1 MLLSLDARGRHLNG
15 TMQATGPS
23 GLTMVPVVGPTSS
36 RRAKEQDAVK
46 EFEVR
51 PDPDDPRLSVAVAG
65 IDHEGK
71 AVETAVV
78 TERPLTL
85 FLNAREIVT
94 MMTIGDRPDLLAV
107 GYLLNQNMLSAD
119 DRITAIDYEE
129 DIATVVVRTERQTDY
144 EDKLKKRIQTSGCAQ
159 GTVFG
164 DLMEEFDQVR
174 LNPDARVKTS
184 WLYQL
189 TKKINT
195 EPSLYLKAGAIH
207 GCVLANEGRPLL
219 YMEDVGRHNAV
230 DKIAGYMFLNNVA
243 PDDKIFYT
251 TGRLT
256 SEMVI
261 KTVKMRIPIL
271 VSRSGFTAWGVE
283 LARKAGLTLIGRARG
298 KRFVALSGMERII
311 FDADPGQAGDED
323 RKHARK
329 GSLQEAM
336 D

>member
-1 MLLSLDARGRHLNG
+1 MRGDDF
-15 TMQATGPS
+15 
-23 GLTMVPVVGPTSS
+23 VPKRIP
-36 RRAKEQDAVK
+36 EPMK

-51 PDPDDPRLSVAVAG
+51 PDPDDPRLSVTVPG
-65 IDHEGK
+65 IDHEGR

-107 GYLLNQNMLSAD
+107 GYLLNQNMLKGD
-119 DRITAIDYEE
+119 DEITAVEYEE
-129 DIATVVVRTERQTDY
+129 DISTVVVRTRRQTNF

-164 DLMEEFDQVR
+164 DLMEEFDKVA
-174 LNPDARVKTS
+174 LSPSAKVKTS

-195 EPSLYLKAGAIH
+195 APSLYLKAGAIH
-207 GCVLANEGRPLL
+207 GCVLAREDTPLL

-230 DKIAGYMFLNNVA
+230 DKIAGYMFLNGIA
-243 PDDKIFYT
+243 PEDKIFYT

-261 KTVKMRIPIL
+261 KTVKMRIPVL

-283 LARKAGLTLIGRARG
+283 LAKKAGLTLIGRARG
-298 KRFVALSGMERII
+298 KRFVALAGLERIV
-311 FDADPGQAGDED
+311 FDADLGQAEDED

-329 GSLQEAM
+329 GSHADAM

>member
-1 MLLSLDARGRHLNG
+1 MS
-15 TMQATGPS
+15 
-23 GLTMVPVVGPTSS
+23 
-36 RRAKEQDAVK
+36 AVK

-51 PDPDDPRLSVAVAG
+51 PTPDDPRLSVSVEG
-65 IDHEGK
+65 TDHEGRT
-71 AVETAVV
+71 VLTSVV
-78 TERPLTL
+78 TEKPLTL

-94 MMTIGDRPDLLAV
+94 MMTIGDHPELLAI
-107 GYLLNQNMLSAD
+107 GYLLNQNMLRGD
-119 DRITAIDYEE
+119 DEILSVDYDE
-129 DIATVVVRTERQTDY
+129 DIETVVVRTRRQTDF
-144 EDKLKKRIQTSGCAQ
+144 EDKLKKKVRTSGCAQ

-164 DLMEEFDQVR
+164 DLMEEFEKAE
-174 LNPDARVKTS
+174 LPAEARIHTS

-207 GCVLANEGRPLL
+207 GCVLCEEDRPLV

-230 DKIAGYMFLNNVA
+230 DKIAGYMFRHGVA
-243 PDDKIFYT
+243 AGDKIFYT

-261 KTVKMRIPIL
+261 KTVKMGIPIL

-298 KRFVALSGMERII
+298 KRFVCLSGAERLI
-311 FDADPGQAGDED
+311 FDADLARVDEED
-323 RKHARK
+323 RKHQRK
-329 GSLQEAM
+329 GSLAEAL

>member
-1 MLLSLDARGRHLNG
+1 M
-15 TMQATGPS
+15 
-23 GLTMVPVVGPTSS
+23 
-36 RRAKEQDAVK
+36 K
-46 EFEVR
+46 EFHVR
-51 PDPDDPRLSVAVAG
+51 PDPDDPRLSVVVPG
-65 IDHEGK
+65 IDQDGRP
-71 AVETAVV
+71 VQTSVV

-107 GYLLNQNMLSAD
+107 GYLLNQNMLRAD
-119 DRITAIDYEE
+119 DEITTIDYDD
-129 DIATVVVRTERQTDY
+129 DIATVVVRTRRQTNF
-144 EDKLKKRIQTSGCAQ
+144 EEKLRKKTQTSGCAQ

-164 DLMEEFDQVR
+164 DLMEEFDKIV
-174 LNPDARVKTS
+174 LDPDARVHTS

-195 EPSLYLKAGAIH
+195 APSLYLKAGAIH
-207 GCVLANEGRPLL
+207 GCVLCRADEPLI

-230 DKIAGYMFLNNVA
+230 DKIAGYMFLNGLR
-243 PDDKIFYT
+243 PEDKIFYT

-261 KTVKMRIPIL
+261 KTVKMRIPVLI
-271 VSRSGFTAWGVE
+271 SRSGFTAWGVE

-298 KRFVALSGMERII
+298 KRFVALSGEQRLV
-311 FDADPGQAGDED
+311 FDADPAHIEDED

-329 GSLQEAM
+329 GSHAEAM